1 MSRIESDSFGF
12 ETAAAASA
20 SPEEW
25 NRALSYLRKY
35 ADNSL
40 AYLALE
46 PDKEWLFSENP
57 EGMVSFARSGHTI
70 VVCGDPICAAESF
83 PKILAMLR
91 SFSAAERKHLVFLMT
106 NETHIPEYQAEG
118 LGCFKCGEE
127 AVFDVQTWSMQGGRC
142 AKVRSSCHTAMN
154 YGLTVH
160 EYRPQSKRDENIEH
174 QFHEITDAWLEEKHT
189 ARLQFAVG
197 SLMLER
203 QCDKRY
209 FYAVDPDG
217 VIQGINVL
225 NPYLGGKGWIVDIMR
240 RREGCPHGVMELL
253 FHDIMETLKKEGIQ
267 EASLGVAPFFNTE
280 AEDHPRLIEKAEHYI
295 YENMNYIY
303 GFKPLYV
310 AKNKFNPKWK
320 NTYVVCYPKHMSFW
334 MEEAAFAVLDS
345 RGFSDYVHA
354 YLEMRR
360 VQHEKKCL
368 DKNDKNGEQGK

>member
-1 MSRIESDSFGF
+1 MGGIESDSFGF

-70 VVCGDPICAAESF
+70 VVCGDPICAADSF
-83 PKILAMLR
+83 PKMLSMLR

-160 EYRPQSKRDENIEH
+160 EYRPQSKRDENIER

-280 AEDHPRLIEKAEHYI
+280 AEDHPCLIEKAEHYI

-310 AKNKFNPKWK
+310 AKNKFN
-320 NTYVVCYPKHMSFW
+320 
-334 MEEAAFAVLDS
+334 
-345 RGFSDYVHA
+345 R
-354 YLEMRR
+354 
-360 VQHEKKCL
+360 
-368 DKNDKNGEQGK
+368 